1 VSEPT
6 TTRVG
11 LPELGPDG
19 RGSFEHDGRRYAV
32 FTVDGRPLVVDGDC
46 PHKAGPLAE
55 GLVRDGAVVCPW
67 HWYTFDLHT
76 LKCRTGDAGP
86 MRGHRVEQVDGRWY
100 AWVGPPVNRSWAD
113 RLRELARG
121 PSDSS

>member
-6 TTRVG
+6 TTRVE
-11 LPELGPDG
+11 LPERGPDG
-19 RGSFEHDGRRYAV
+19 RGSFVHDGRRYAV
-32 FTVDGRPLVVDGDC
+32 FTVDDRPLVVDGDC
-46 PHKAGPLAE
+46 PHKSGPLAE

-100 AWVGPPVNRSWAD
+100 AWVGPPASRSWAD

>member
-6 TTRVG
+6 TTRVE
-11 LPELGPDG
+11 LPERGPDG
-19 RGSFEHDGRRYAV
+19 RGSFVHDGRRYAV
-32 FTVDGRPLVVDGDC
+32 FTVDDRPLVVDGDC

-100 AWVGPPVNRSWAD
+100 AWVGPPASRSWAD